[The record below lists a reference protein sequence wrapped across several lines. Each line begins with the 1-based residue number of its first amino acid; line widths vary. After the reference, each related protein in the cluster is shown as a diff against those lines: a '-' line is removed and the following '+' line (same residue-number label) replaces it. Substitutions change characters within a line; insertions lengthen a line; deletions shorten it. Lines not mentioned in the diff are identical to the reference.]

1 METVVAEGVQEPAK
15 PNPAAGTA
23 SGFIRQ
29 VKRAYKRKFNAED
42 KIRIVLEGIR
52 GEHSIAELCRLE
64 KITPGAYYS
73 WSRDFMEAGK
83 ARLKGDHLREAN
95 RDEVEKLKQDMQKLK
110 ELVGEQALEISILKK
125 SLN

>member
-1 METVVAEGVQEPAK
+1 METIVEGVQEPVK
-15 PNPAAGTA
+15 QPNPTAGTA

-29 VKRAYKRKFNAED
+29 VKRAYKRRFTAED
-42 KIRIVLEGIR
+42 KIRIVMEGIR

-95 RDEVEKLKQDMQKLK
+95 RDEVEKLRVENQKFK
-110 ELVGEQALEISILKK
+110 ELAGELTLENSILKK

>member
-1 METVVAEGVQEPAK
+1 METVVEGVKEEVTH

-29 VKRAYKRKFNAED
+29 VKRAYKRRFTAED

-52 GEHSIAELCRLE
+52 GEHTITELCRLE
-64 KITPGAYYS
+64 KITPGVYYS
-73 WSRDFMEAGK
+73 WSKEFMEAGK
-83 ARLKGDHLREAN
+83 SRLKGDHLREAN
-95 RDEVEKLKQDMQKLK
+95 RDEVEKLRQDNQKLK
-110 ELVGEQALEISILKK
+110 ELAGELSLENSILKK